1 MTSAVRAEIEAYVA
15 QIGAV
20 LERRLDEPTRLA
32 ASSIPADVDLAA
44 PTPRSGDAR

>member
-1 MTSAVRAEIEAYVA
+1 MTSAVRAETEAQMA

-32 ASSIPADVDLAA
+32 ASPIRVNIDLVA
-44 PTPRSGDAR
+44 PTPRRGDAD